1 MHNFIKISLAAVCAL
16 LLSACG
22 NGVKID
28 TIDNSYSSDTVTA
41 NIKIPQIKGLSSR
54 DFENSINDEF
64 SSVTE
69 GLLKKWKPLA
79 AETGEQSLFD
89 MSTTAHFNRNGL
101 LSLVTD
107 YEYFARK
114 AHKNSFRIAKNIDTS
129 ACCELSLSDLFD
141 GDSYIDALNAMLTD
155 AARAAPEKYADLW
168 AKPKILQNQGFYIDG
183 ESLVLFY
190 PPYELSYYER
200 GFVEIPVPLE
210 ELLTYMK
217 PQYREIFAG

>member
-22 NGVKID
+22 NSVKIN
-28 TIDNSYSSDTVTA
+28 TIDNSYSSDTMTA

-54 DFENSINDEF
+54 DLETSINDEF
-64 SSVTE
+64 SSVTKE
-69 GLLKKWKPLA
+69 LLKKWEPQA
-79 AETGEQSLFD
+79 SETGEQSLFD
-89 MSTTAHFNRNGL
+89 MNTVTHFNKNGL

-114 AHKNSFRIAKNIDTS
+114 AHKNSFRIAKNIDAS
-129 ACCELSLSDLFD
+129 ACRELSLSDLFD
-141 GDSYIDALNAMLTD
+141 GDGYIDALNSMLRD
-155 AARAAPEKYADLW
+155 AVSAAPEKYADIW
-168 AKPKILQNQGFYIDG
+168 AKPKILQNQGFYTDG
-183 ESLVLFY
+183 ENLVLFY

-200 GFVEIPVPLE
+200 GFVESPVPLD

-217 PQYREIFAG
+217 PEYREIFAR